1 MAVPS
6 TTPAHAACWVA
17 RLCTGCCRVCPSETC
32 HLTHILTILL
42 QGRMPGDLIRA
53 LRATFLHNPQAAHQ
67 PRLQPHDFD
76 WAGVG
81 AAVSGLHRTVP
92 GVSCLLGP
100 LEAEVRGWS
109 PGHRRALLHGGDQ
122 PASSRRAASLSMV
135 TALACMHNMLLLRLL
150 CWPPQ
155 AKARKVVVR
164 RARQAVDELT
174 RPQEVQAIQA
184 SSEAQL
190 DQLALPCCA
199 GCVRLQLCGP
209 RHRPALLVNRV
220 HASGQAAQAPG

>member
-1 MAVPS
+1 MHRLLSSLSLRHVP
-6 TTPAHAACWVA
+6 P
-17 RLCTGCCRVCPSETC
+17 CCP
-32 HLTHILTILL
+32 THILAILL

-53 LRATFLHNPQAAHQ
+53 LRATFLHNPMAAHQ

-100 LEAEVRGWS
+100 LEAEVRGRS
-109 PGHRRALLHGGDQ
+109 PGHGRALLHGGAQ
-122 PASSRRAASLSMV
+122 PASSRVQQQDGLSASLWSRPS
-135 TALACMHNMLLLRLL
+135 CMHNMLLLRLL

-155 AKARKVVVR
+155 AKACKVVVR

-199 GCVRLQLCGP
+199 GCVWLQLDGP